1 MITTEHVEAVSHEL
15 MEEVGMTWHTDIDG
29 TAYLVNEL
37 VHVTEDEAE
46 AYYEAANTLY
56 DMFIEAG
63 QHVID
68 NELFFELDIPFN
80 LISQIKRS
88 WEQDDLH
95 LYGRFDFAGG
105 LDGLPIKLIEF
116 NADTP
121 TSLFET
127 AIIQWA
133 LLKANS
139 MDEASQFNNVYEA
152 IQQNFRR
159 LITGLEEDTSDFAD
173 QYQYQ
178 NILFSSVAELPED
191 ERTVKFLQQIA
202 ADAGFQTDFA
212 YMGDVAFSE
221 HDGIFNNE
229 ETKFDYWFKLF
240 PWEDIALET
249 DGITGILDD
258 IGRNQACTVLNPAYT
273 LLFQSKGIM
282 KILYE
287 LFPDSPYLLE
297 TRVEPLQN
305 KKQVSKTMFGREGAN
320 TVIYDAMGKVLK
332 EIPGDY
338 DNYNKVYQEFAEFPQ
353 DEEGRSYQAGVFFAW
368 EGCGLGF
375 RRAWDI
381 HDDMSK
387 FVSHRVV

>member
-1 MITTEHVEAVSHEL
+1 MIKTEAVKPISNEL
-15 MEEVGMTWHTDIDG
+15 MEEVGMSWHTDVDG
-29 TAYLVNEL
+29 SAYLVNEL
-37 VHVTEDEAE
+37 IAVTEDEAE
-46 AYYEAANTLY
+46 AYYQAANTLY
-56 DMFIEAG
+56 DMFVEAA

-68 NELFFELDIPFN
+68 NDLFFELDIPFN

-88 WEQDDLH
+88 WENDDLH
-95 LYGRFDFAGG
+95 LYGRFDFSGG

-127 AIIQWA
+127 AVVQWA
-133 LLKANS
+133 LLKANG
-139 MDEASQFNNVYEA
+139 MDEESQFNTVYEA
-152 IQQNFRR
+152 ILNNFRR
-159 LITGLEEDTSDFAD
+159 LVTGEDDPANFD
-173 QYQYQ
+173 QHYQYQ
-178 NILFSSVAELPED
+178 NILFSSMANLPED
-191 ERTVKFLQQIA
+191 ERTVRFLQQIA
-202 ADAGFQTDFA
+202 RDAGFQTDFA

-221 HDGIFNNE
+221 QDGIFNSE
-229 ETKFDYWFKLF
+229 QTRFDYWFKLF

-249 DGITGILDD
+249 DGITGILDE
-258 IGRNQACTVLNPAYT
+258 ISHNNVATILNPAYT
-273 LLFQSKGIM
+273 LLFQSKGIL

-297 TRVEPLQN
+297 TRTEPLQN

-320 TVIYDAMGKVLK
+320 TAIHDSMGRVLK
-332 EIPGDY
+332 EIPGEY
-338 DNYNKVYQEFAEFPQ
+338 DNYRKVYQEFAPFPQ

-381 HDDMSK
+381 HDNMSK
-387 FVSHRVV
+387 FVSHRIV